1 MLFKTEEG
9 MLLEEKLA
17 LLVGVHEFNRLAEKE
32 RVIIIRLPSLLGR
45 DILRKF
51 KFTFDE
57 KEDLV
62 LLEK

>member
-1 MLFKTEEG
+1 

-32 RVIIIRLPSLLGR
+32 RVIIIRLPSLLER